1 MIAPRIGLPVSSFT
15 EFGTFLRVLRRG
27 ARLTQRDL
35 GIAVGYSEAQI
46 SRLEQGKRLPDPAV
60 VAALF
65 VPSLGLSNQPELAS
79 RLHSLAQAARDDG
92 NRPEPCAGQPG
103 GDRQRDDWDG
113 AATHPDDLAAIPAA
127 PRPCVERPVI
137 AARLRDRLAE
147 VRHVL
152 VCGPPGAG
160 KTTIAA
166 AVARELAHD
175 VPVCWITLTEGIT
188 TPMEAVVR
196 RLARFLDRL
205 GEPEAGPLL
214 GRGQAERPLPHDER
228 LYLLATALN
237 RGEALICLDNAQ
249 LLNGEQQ
256 TRAVVEHLAGSC
268 RATLLAISREDF
280 QLSGF
285 EPLRLGGLDSRE
297 ARSLIDRLAGDVLS
311 ARLADRLI
319 DRTDGSPMLI
329 RLALGPAGLGESDP
343 AALVERLEAQSAVS
357 AYLLQA
363 TLAGLSEPGRLLVAL
378 LAVFRHPVDLLD
390 ERLIEATM
398 TAEGAY
404 DIISGIEELRR
415 RQLVDHAARAALH
428 PLVRDHVYAALAG
441 DTRRRR
447 SLHRLAG
454 GYCELALGDPLEA
467 SWHYSRAGEPA
478 EAADLLVASVTDLT
492 ASGRSGRAAD
502 LAAELLAG
510 GRMADETARQL
521 LAVRGDL
528 LVHTERA
535 GEAEDSYRDALA
547 RPAPPAVRA
556 GVAWRL
562 AQCLLQ
568 RGQVPEALELCRTAA
583 AGLTGDDVMLHA
595 QLATVRSQAHLMLS
609 EFDHAVT
616 MATRALDLAGQIAA
630 VTADVAAGIRGRAFG
645 VLGVVARLRGQADEA
660 DQMLCQSLAAARAA
674 RNRDMIGRALFN
686 LGAIAHEQ
694 GELGR
699 AERLYAEALAEMRP
713 LGDGFGTAR
722 VLHSLGNI
730 HFHRCAAHEAM
741 ALFLE
746 SIALRRRLGDPQG
759 AANSEHSYAHVLLS
773 LGRTAEARSLLE
785 TALGA
790 TADLGE
796 RRSRGYYLDSLAMV
810 ALVDGDG
817 AAAGGYLAEA
827 NDIAT
832 AIGEPNLRAEI
843 RVHRALALLARGDV
857 QGARR
862 LAGLRVAGTAETA
875 SDGTLLALQ
884 RCAVAA
890 CVALAD
896 GDCFSAAMHAAEMG
910 KRAAASGFLLE
921 ARAADRISA
930 AVEAAQ
936 TGAPPPPAVQYPRL
950 IWVSDEVPG
959 HEPADDSSFTAW
971 RPPEPP
977 RARRW
982 RSASGAS
989 PAGLDRPDDQRSH
1002 RDESGE

>member
-1 MIAPRIGLPVSSFT
+1 MIAPRIGLPASSFT
-15 EFGTFLRVLRRG
+15 EFGTLLRVLRRG

-79 RLHSLAQAARDDG
+79 RLHSLAQAARDGG

-103 GDRQRDDWDG
+103 GDRQRDDQDG
-113 AATHPDDLAAIPAA
+113 RDGRDGTATHPDDLAAIPAA
-127 PRPCVERPVI
+127 PRPCVERPAA

-166 AVARELAHD
+166 AVAREMAHD

-205 GEPEAGPLL
+205 GQPEAGPLL

-228 LYLLATALN
+228 LYLLTTALN

-249 LLNGEQQ
+249 LLSGEQQ

-285 EPLRLGGLDSRE
+285 EPLRLGGLDRRE
-297 ARSLIDRLAGDVLS
+297 ARSLIDRLASDVLS

-398 TAEGAY
+398 AAEGSY
-404 DIISGIEELRR
+404 DVISGIEELRR

-478 EAADLLVASVTDLT
+478 EAADLLVASVADLT

-502 LAAELLAG
+502 LAAELLAD
-510 GRMADETARQL
+510 GRVADETARQL

-535 GEAEDSYRDALA
+535 AEAEDSYRDALA

-568 RGQVPEALELCRTAA
+568 RGQVPEALELCGTAA
-583 AGLTGDDVMLHA
+583 AGLTGDDVVLHA
-595 QLATVRSQAHLMLS
+595 HLATVRSQAHLMLS

-660 DQMLCQSLAAARAA
+660 DLMLRQSLAAARAA

-722 VLHSLGNI
+722 VLHSLGKI
-730 HFHRCAAHEAM
+730 HFHRCAADEAM

-746 SIALRRRLGDPQG
+746 SIALRRRLGDLQG

-832 AIGEPNLRAEI
+832 AIGEPNLRAEV

-857 QGARR
+857 LGARR
-862 LAGLRVAGTAETA
+862 LAGLRAAGTA
-875 SDGTLLALQ
+875 SDSTLLTLQ

-890 CVALAD
+890 CVALAE

-910 KRAAASGFLLE
+910 KCAVASGFLLE

-936 TGAPPPPAVQYPRL
+936 TGAPLPAVVQYPRL

-971 RPPEPP
+971 RPPAPPSVP
-977 RARRW
+977 RAAHW
-982 RSASGAS
+982 
-989 PAGLDRPDDQRSH
+989 PT
-1002 RDESGE
+1002 